1 MSRTRQ
7 MLATPAGRF
16 ISRYVVILSV
26 GFLVIALRPVNDRL
40 VNPYT
45 TFVAHQARVALNLLG
60 EGARVD
66 GQVLSSPRF
75 AVQIY
80 NGCNGLEAILVFVAG
95 VLAFPAPAL
104 RRAVGVVLGVLAI
117 QVVNTVRVVS
127 LFYVGI
133 FKPQWFAVSH
143 VFIWQSVI
151 ILVGVVLWLVWV
163 QRYAPLPVRR

>member
-1 MSRTRQ
+1 
-7 MLATPAGRF
+7 MLTSPAGRF
-16 ISRYVVILSV
+16 MVRYAVVLSL
-26 GFLVIALRPVNDRL
+26 GFLLIALRPVNDRL
-40 VNPYT
+40 VDPYT

-60 EGARVD
+60 ESARVD

-95 VLAFPAPAL
+95 VLAFPAPWMKRL
-104 RRAVGVVLGVLAI
+104 VGVVLGVLTI
-117 QVVNTVRVVS
+117 QVVNIIRVVS
-127 LFYVGI
+127 LFYIGI

-143 VFIWQSVI
+143 VFIWQSLI

-163 QRYAPLPVRR
+163 QRYAPVLVRR

>member
-1 MSRTRQ
+1 MSRVRQ
-7 MLATPAGRF
+7 VLTSPAGRF
-16 ISRYVVILSV
+16 MVRYAVVLSL
-26 GFLVIALRPVNDRL
+26 GFLVIALRPVNDRV

-45 TFVAHQARVALNLLG
+45 TFVAHQARFVLNLLG
-60 EGARVD
+60 ESARVD

-95 VLAFPAPAL
+95 VLAFPAPW
-104 RRAVGVVLGVLAI
+104 RRRLVGVVVGVLTI
-117 QVVNTVRVVS
+117 QVVNIIRVVS
-127 LFYVGI
+127 LFYIGI

-143 VFIWQSVI
+143 VFIWQSLI

-163 QRYAPLPVRR
+163 QRYAPVLVRR